1 VNSQALWFT
10 TRAAG
15 VVSLLLFTAVV
26 VMGQLARLRVDSAN
40 WPRFLSA
47 DFHRNL
53 SLLSLVFLVIHIV
66 TAVVDPFTSLGI
78 APVVLPFGSSYRR
91 FWLGLGT
98 VAFEITLAVII
109 TSLLRLRVGLRAW
122 RTIHWLSYAAWPIA
136 VLHGLGTGTDSNSA
150 WLMGITIAC
159 VATVLVVTAWRL
171 RAAPVD
177 PLQSARRFAAE
188 RHRASR
194 P

>member
-1 VNSQALWFT
+1 VTSEVLWFT

-26 VMGQLARLRVDSAN
+26 VMGQLTRLRVDSAN

-98 VAFEITLAVII
+98 VAFEITLAVVI
-109 TSLLRLRVGLRAW
+109 TSLLRVRIGVRAW
-122 RTIHWLSYAAWPIA
+122 RAIHWLSYAAWPIA
-136 VLHGLGTGTDSNSA
+136 VVHGLGTGTDANSP

-159 VATVLVVTAWRL
+159 VTAVLVVTVWRL

-177 PLQSARRFAAE
+177 PLQRARRFAAE
-188 RHRASR
+188 RHRVTGT
-194 P
+194 

>member
-1 VNSQALWFT
+1 MNSQALWFT

>member
-1 VNSQALWFT
+1 MNSQALWFT

-66 TAVVDPFTSLGI
+66 TAVADPFTSLGI

-159 VATVLVVTAWRL
+159 VAAVLVVTAWRL

>member
-1 VNSQALWFT
+1 MSSEALWFA

-26 VMGQLARLRVDSAN
+26 VMGQLARLRVASAT

-47 DFHRNL
+47 DLHRNL
-53 SLLSLVFLVIHIV
+53 ALLSLVFLGIHIV

-98 VAFEITLAVII
+98 VAFELTVAVIV
-109 TSLLRLRVGLRAW
+109 TSVLRARVGVRVWRAV
-122 RTIHWLSYAAWPIA
+122 HWLSYAAWPIA
-136 VLHGLGTGTDSNSA
+136 VVHGLGTGTDSISP
-150 WLMGITIAC
+150 WLLAVTLLC
-159 VATVLVVTAWRL
+159 VGAVLASTVWRL
-171 RAAPVD
+171 RAAPLD
-177 PLQSARRFAAE
+177 PLRNVRRFAAE
-188 RHRASR
+188 RHRVAGS
-194 P
+194 

>member
-53 SLLSLVFLVIHIV
+53 SLLGLVFLVIHIV

-136 VLHGLGTGTDSNSA
+136 VLHGLGTGTDSNSV